1 MVFNL
6 SVVKDATGSLRK
18 VSMRELQHR
27 PLGFCSKTMSSSV
40 DNYIPFV
47 MQPLMCYCV
56 LVEMKHLIIASDH
69 VARTAHPKQSFA
81 RSTMEW
87 SQTSLAT
94 SHWKMEVVDLGDQAR
109 AVMWGSNSAPTSST
123 TVAQVPLSQLTFMA
137 KWEIHMSSCPSG
149 LQRFPTLPLYI
160 GHTNL
165 YWWGSNQR
173 KRITRNVINMDLL

>member
-27 PLGFCSKTMSSSV
+27 PLGFCSKTTSSSV

-69 VARTAHPKQSFA
+69 VARTAHPKQSFV
-81 RSTMEW
+81 RSTME
-87 SQTSLAT
+87 
-94 SHWKMEVVDLGDQAR
+94 
-109 AVMWGSNSAPTSST
+109 
-123 TVAQVPLSQLTFMA
+123 
-137 KWEIHMSSCPSG
+137 
-149 LQRFPTLPLYI
+149 
-160 GHTNL
+160 
-165 YWWGSNQR
+165 
-173 KRITRNVINMDLL
+173 